1 MAGSE
6 QLRVG
11 NGPFPP
17 LFLPCPTVASPVM
30 APKDNLFRR
39 LQHLDQAGS
48 AERLAARQRRQARN
62 RVEILQTFLAY
73 RLDQAAEKMAL
84 AIPIGDPL
92 TLVHEPT
99 NQWDPNAIKVFWRE
113 QWIGYIPKDMAAL
126 IAAEVPEAAA
136 GLEAVVTGLTTTSQ
150 RDAFRLQIAIPIPSA
165 SRRLRE
171 LGVSGAFAWDFDR
184 TSGADKLRLVVSC
197 SETAFRELQ
206 ALLSAGYDVSKC
218 GYSYYPTQ
226 DGRHY
231 PWYLSLTDA
240 SGKAPTDID
249 ALEQR
254 IRSEFGVPSE
264 STRVRERQERLNELE
279 AKKEEISNRLETSQA
294 EARRLRRSFDMNK
307 ASLERRAER
316 ALQQEAQALE
326 LAQTVEGEVR
336 DALDLKEQEL
346 QLALADN
353 EALLDQLE
361 QSGTELEELQYQVDY
376 LLQSRA
382 AEATA
387 DLNLSSSTGPASDPH
402 WQELSTRLLRSL
414 RTLAGRERLSPRRCL
429 QLVSEEICPGH
440 LLVLESAWASAEQ
453 ARGFEH
459 GDQLFELLWL
469 LATGFRDL
477 KLEGAPDRLAGQ
489 RVFGSSC
496 YAPRESQTTEHHP
509 QARSERTFSY
519 SGKSVEMWQH
529 LKIGTKDSVNRTLRL
544 HFCWDDDLTKVV
556 IGHCGRH
563 LYNPGH

>member
-1 MAGSE
+1 
-6 QLRVG
+6 
-11 NGPFPP
+11 
-17 LFLPCPTVASPVM
+17 M
-30 APKDNLFRR
+30 APKDNLFRQ
-39 LQHLDQAGS
+39 LQHLDEAGS
-48 AERLAARQRRQARN
+48 EERLAARRRRQERS

-99 NQWDPNAIKVFWRE
+99 NQWDSNAIKVFWRE

-150 RDAFRLQIAIPIPSA
+150 RDAFRVQIAIPIPRA

-184 TSGADKLRLVVSC
+184 TTGPDKLRLVVSC

-206 ALLSAGYDVSKC
+206 DLLSASYDVSKC

-240 SGKAPTDID
+240 TGKAPVDIE

-264 STRVRERQERLNELE
+264 STRVRQRQERLKELE
-279 AKKEEISNRLETSQA
+279 EKKEDISKRLETSQA
-294 EARRLRRSFDMNK
+294 EARRLRRRFDVSK

-316 ALQQEAQALE
+316 AHQQETEALE
-326 LAQTVEGEVR
+326 LAQSVESEIR
-336 DALDLKEQEL
+336 DELELKEQEL

-353 EALLDQLE
+353 DSLLNELDQ
-361 QSGTELEELQYQVDY
+361 SNTELEELRLQVAYLEHPGVSAAAGDLSLTATSRIAADSQGQEITNR
-376 LLQSRA
+376 LLQ
-382 AEATA
+382 
-387 DLNLSSSTGPASDPH
+387 
-402 WQELSTRLLRSL
+402 SL
-414 RTLAGRERLSPRRCL
+414 RTLAGRERLSPRQCL
-429 QLVSEEICPGH
+429 QLVSEELCPGH
-440 LLVLESAWASAEQ
+440 LLVLESAWTAADQ
-453 ARGFEH
+453 ARGFEY

-469 LATGFRDL
+469 LATGFRDQ
-477 KLEGAPDRLAGQ
+477 KLDGAPDRLAGQ
-489 RVFGSSC
+489 RVFGSSS

-519 SGKSVEMWQH
+519 AGKTVEMWQH

-544 HFCWDDDLTKVV
+544 HFCWDEELERVV

-563 LYNPGH
+563 LFNPAH